1 MLTAHETPEFQKC
14 AAKVWTDDERMQF
27 LVWIVQNPHAGD
39 VVRGSEGARKVR
51 WAVPGR
57 GKSGGVRVI
66 YYYLS
71 DDGIIYLATLYTKA
85 ERDSLTGAQI
95 KSKRS

>member
-1 MLTAHETPEFQKC
+1 MLTAFETQEFKKR
-14 AAKVWTDDERMQF
+14 AAKVWTEDERLEF
-27 LVWIVQNPHAGD
+27 ITWIVQNPHAGD
-39 VVRGSEGARKVR
+39 VVRESQGARKVR
-51 WAVPGR
+51 WTVPGR

-71 DDGIIYLATLYTKA
+71 DDGMIYLATLYTKA
-85 ERDSLTGAQI
+85 ERESMTGAQI